1 MGLTVQ
7 DILPDITSADG
18 LATCDMPKVFSGLTD
33 AMRLLEQK
41 ANFDFSLGT
50 LDISVCASCITLPR
64 FVGTVL
70 AVATC
75 SGVSYLRDQWYQF
88 HINGV
93 GPNNWTDCGYADE
106 LGEVCTFR
114 DLSAP
119 SRLVAVVENVADNN
133 KEVRVFGTDVN
144 GKPIWTPG
152 ANGQMV
158 EGFLV
163 PTIAGYPLSN
173 SNAPLVARIERIQ
186 LQTPRQGFI
195 RLVAID
201 PSNSD
206 QSTNKVLVGYY
217 DPTEKYPAY
226 RRVRIPRNTPW
237 ARLKYRKA
245 NKIISAVTDWIE
257 CDNKLAIKLACQAVR
272 MYNNRQY
279 NEAALAEAQAA
290 RMLTEDQAVKQ
301 TPTPIGPQIIV
312 NVATNNDRIM
322 YGGDY
327 GGYGG
332 VGYGGW

>member
-1 MGLTVQ
+1 MGLTVN

-18 LATCDMPKVFSGLTD
+18 LATCDLPKVFSGLTD

-64 FVGTVL
+64 FVGTVI

-75 SGVSYLRDQWYQF
+75 GGVSYLRDQWYQF

-93 GPNNWTDCGYADE
+93 GPVKWTDCGYADE

-114 DLSAP
+114 DLCAP
-119 SRLVAVVENVADNN
+119 SRLVAIVENVADNN
-133 KEVRVFGTDVN
+133 KEVRVFATDQN

-152 ANGQMV
+152 PNGVMA

-173 SNAPLVARIERIQ
+173 PNVPLAARIYRIQ
-186 LQTPRQGFI
+186 LQGPRQGFV

-201 PSNSD
+201 PANTD
-206 QSTNKVLVGYY
+206 ENTNKVLVGYY
-217 DPTEKYPAY
+217 DPTERYPSY
-226 RRVRIPRNTPW
+226 RRVRLPCNTPW

-245 NKIISAVTDWIE
+245 NKTITSVTDWIE
-257 CDNKLAIKLACQAVR
+257 CDNKLAIKIACQAVKL
-272 MYNNRQY
+272 YNNRQY
-279 NEAALAEAQAA
+279 NEAAVAEAQAA

-301 TPTPIGPQIIV
+301 TPTPVGPQIVV
-312 NVATNNDRIM
+312 NVAANHDRIM
-322 YGGDY
+322 DGSGYYGYG

-332 VGYGGW
+332 W